1 MELKLPPP
9 LLFVFCLLLI
19 YLLPR
24 GEHYPLPQWLSFLFA
39 GIGIAVSM
47 AGLYALKKAQT
58 TISPFTPQKSSL
70 LVTSG
75 IYRFSRNPMYLGLM
89 FLLIAWAL
97 WLNRYF
103 TSLVIIGFI
112 YCLNQFQIK
121 PEERFLQ
128 QKFGERFTQYCQQ
141 VRRWL

>member
-1 MELKLPPP
+1 MVC
-9 LLFVFCLLLI
+9 LFLI
-19 YLLPR
+19 YVLPR
-24 GEHYPLPQWLSFLFA
+24 GEGYSFPPWLSMLCA
-39 GIGIAVSM
+39 GIGGTIDIAGV
-47 AGLYALKKAQT
+47 YALKKAKT
-58 TISPFTPQKSSL
+58 TISPLSPEKSTR

-103 TSLVIIGFI
+103 APLVMIGFV
-112 YCLNQFQIK
+112 YYLHRFQIRQ
-121 PEERFLQ
+121 EEKFLQ
-128 QKFGERFTQYCQQ
+128 QKFGELFTQYCQQ

>member
-9 LLFVFCLLLI
+9 LLFAFCLLLI

-24 GEHYPLPQWLSFLFA
+24 GEHYPLPQWLGFLFA
-39 GIGIAVSM
+39 GFGIAVSI
-47 AGLYALKKAQT
+47 AGLYALQQAKT
-58 TISPFTPQKSSL
+58 TISPLAPQQSSL

-89 FLLIAWAL
+89 FLLIAWAV

-103 TSLVIIGFI
+103 ASLVIIGFV
-112 YCLNQFQIK
+112 YYLNWFQIK
-121 PEERFLQ
+121 PEEQYLQ
-128 QKFGERFTQYCQQ
+128 QKFGEDFTQYCQQ

>member
-9 LLFVFCLLLI
+9 LLFASCLLLI

-24 GEHYPLPQWLSFLFA
+24 GEHYPFPQWLSFLFA
-39 GIGIAVSM
+39 GIGIAVSI
-47 AGLYALKKAQT
+47 AGLYALQQAKT
-58 TISPFTPQKSSL
+58 TISPLAPQQSSL

-89 FLLIAWAL
+89 FLLIAWAV

-103 TSLVIIGFI
+103 ASLVIIGFV
-112 YCLNQFQIK
+112 YYLNWFQIK
-121 PEERFLQ
+121 PEEQYLQ
-128 QKFGERFTQYCQQ
+128 QKFGEDFTQYCQQ
-141 VRRWL
+141 VRRRL

>member
-9 LLFVFCLLLI
+9 LLFVSCLLLI
-19 YLLPR
+19 YLLPG
-24 GEHYPLPQWLSFLFA
+24 GEHYPFPQWLSFLFA
-39 GIGIAVSM
+39 GIGIAVSIV
-47 AGLYALKKAQT
+47 GLYALKKAQT
-58 TISPFTPQKSSL
+58 TISPFTPQQSSL

-89 FLLIAWAL
+89 FLLIAWAI
-97 WLNRYF
+97 WLNRYLA
-103 TSLVIIGFI
+103 SLVIIGFVC
-112 YCLNQFQIK
+112 YLNRFQIK
-121 PEERFLQ
+121 PEEQYLQ